1 MIIKILHRF
10 GRSFRFVFLYFAA
23 VNAFSLNANPSPL
36 VSGPILGYS
45 TLKEVMVWTQT
56 DKQSSIT
63 LEYSEILNPKKIFRS
78 QEVTTKAAS
87 GFIAKLIADKVE
99 PGKRYKYD
107 VIVDGKRT
115 EAKYEQSFQTQPFF
129 AAGQNPPDFTFAL
142 GSCAY
147 VNETEFDVPGKPY
160 GGEYFIYGSILSK
173 KPDFMLWLGDNIYL
187 RETDWDSRTGFFHRY
202 RHQRSIPELA
212 PLFAS
217 VHQYAIWDDH
227 DFGPN
232 DGDASFWMRDTAE
245 EMFKLH
251 WGNQNYAKEGIYGS
265 YTWSDAQFFLL
276 DDRSFR
282 TANNNKTIGARQ
294 ILGEKQF
301 QWLVNSLAFSKATF
315 KFIAIGGQ
323 FLNPNA
329 VFENYATYPEE
340 RSKIL
345 SAIREL
351 KLKNVIF
358 LTGDRHHTELNL
370 LWEEGTEP
378 IYDFTVSPLTS
389 GYYSP
394 ITEKNSLRVDGTL
407 VDRRNFGTVSVGG
420 KKGERKLSLRIFDV
434 NGKELWNREIP
445 AKY

>member
-1 MIIKILHRF
+1 MKFQVLKKRILLC
-10 GRSFRFVFLYFAA
+10 SFCFVFNLQ
-23 VNAFSLNANPSPL
+23 LNAESANL

-45 TLKEVMVWTQT
+45 TLKEVLVWAQT
-56 DKQSSIT
+56 DRKAQVI
-63 LEYSEILNPKKIFRS
+63 LEYSEIENPKNRFFSEEIKTDS
-78 QEVTTKAAS
+78 KT
-87 GFIAKLIADKVE
+87 GFIAKLIANKVH
-99 PGKRYKYD
+99 PGKKYNYN
-107 VIVDGKRT
+107 ILIDGKKIESRH
-115 EAKYEQSFQTQPFF
+115 AQVFQAQSFF
-129 AAGQNPPDFTFAL
+129 AAGQDPPSFSFAL

-160 GGEYFIYGSILSK
+160 GGEYFIYNSILSK

-202 RHQRSIPELA
+202 KHQRGIAELA

-217 VHQYAIWDDH
+217 VHHYAIWDDH

-232 DGDASFWMRDTAE
+232 DGDASFWMKDTAE

-251 WGNQNYAKEGIYGS
+251 WGNLQYAKEGIYGS
-265 YTWSDAQFFLL
+265 FTWGDSQFFLL
-276 DDRSFR
+276 DDRTFR
-282 TANNNKTIGARQ
+282 TANHNKVVGPRQ

-315 KFIAIGGQ
+315 KFVAIGGQ

-340 RSKIL
+340 RNKIL
-345 SAIREL
+345 SAIRDL
-351 KLKNVIF
+351 KIKNLFF

-370 LWEEGTEP
+370 LKEEGAEP

-394 ITEKNSLRVDGTL
+394 ITEKNPLRVEGTL
-407 VDRRNFGTVSVGG
+407 VDKRNFGMVSVGG
-420 KKGERKLSLRIFDV
+420 KRGERKLVLQIFDV
-434 NGKELWNREIP
+434 NGKEVWKKEILP
-445 AKY
+445 VP

>member
-1 MIIKILHRF
+1 MKFQVLKKRILLC
-10 GRSFRFVFLYFAA
+10 SFCFVFSLQ
-23 VNAFSLNANPSPL
+23 LNAESANL

-45 TLKEVMVWTQT
+45 TLKEVLVWVQT
-56 DKQSSIT
+56 DRKAQVI
-63 LEYSEILNPKKIFRS
+63 LEYSEIENPKNRFFSEEIKTDS
-78 QEVTTKAAS
+78 KT
-87 GFIAKLIADKVE
+87 GFIAKLIANKVH
-99 PGKRYKYD
+99 PGKKYNYN
-107 VIVDGKRT
+107 ILIDGKKIESRH
-115 EAKYEQSFQTQPFF
+115 AQVFQAQSFF
-129 AAGQNPPDFTFAL
+129 AAGQDPPSFSFAL

-160 GGEYFIYGSILSK
+160 GGEYFIYNSILSK

-202 RHQRSIPELA
+202 KHQRGIAELA

-217 VHQYAIWDDH
+217 VHHYAIWDDH

-232 DGDASFWMRDTAE
+232 DGDASFWMKDTAE

-251 WGNQNYAKEGIYGS
+251 WGNLQYAKEGIYGS
-265 YTWSDAQFFLL
+265 FTWGDSQFFLL
-276 DDRSFR
+276 DDRTFR
-282 TANNNKTIGARQ
+282 TANNNKAVGPRQ

-315 KFIAIGGQ
+315 KFVAIGGQ

-340 RSKIL
+340 RNKIL
-345 SAIREL
+345 SAIRDL
-351 KLKNVIF
+351 KIKNLFF

-370 LWEEGTEP
+370 LKEEGAEP

-394 ITEKNSLRVDGTL
+394 ITEKNPLRVEGTL
-407 VDRRNFGTVSVGG
+407 VDKRNFGMVSVSG
-420 KKGERKLSLRIFDV
+420 KRSERKLVLQIFDV
-434 NGKELWNREIP
+434 NGKEVWKKEILP
-445 AKY
+445 VP

>member
-1 MIIKILHRF
+1 MKFQVLKKRILLC
-10 GRSFRFVFLYFAA
+10 SFCFVFNLQ
-23 VNAFSLNANPSPL
+23 LNAESANL

-45 TLKEVMVWTQT
+45 TLKEVLVWVQT
-56 DKQSSIT
+56 DRKAQVI
-63 LEYSEILNPKKIFRS
+63 LEYSEVENPKNRFFSEEIKTDS
-78 QEVTTKAAS
+78 KT
-87 GFIAKLIADKVE
+87 GFIAKLIANKVH
-99 PGKRYKYD
+99 PGKKYNYN
-107 VIVDGKRT
+107 ILIDGKKIEGRH
-115 EAKYEQSFQTQPFF
+115 AQVFQAQSFF
-129 AAGQNPPDFTFAL
+129 AAGQDPPSFSFAL

-160 GGEYFIYGSILSK
+160 GGEYFIYNSILSK

-202 RHQRSIPELA
+202 KHQRGIAELA

-217 VHQYAIWDDH
+217 VHHYAIWDDH

-232 DGDASFWMRDTAE
+232 DGDASFWMKDTAE

-251 WGNQNYAKEGIYGS
+251 WGNLQYAKEGIYGS
-265 YTWSDAQFFLL
+265 FTWGDSQFFLL
-276 DDRSFR
+276 DDRTFR
-282 TANNNKTIGARQ
+282 TANNNKAVGPRQ

-315 KFIAIGGQ
+315 KFVAIGGQ

-340 RSKIL
+340 RNKIL
-345 SAIREL
+345 SAIRDL
-351 KLKNVIF
+351 KIKNLFF

-370 LWEEGTEP
+370 LKEEGAEP

-394 ITEKNSLRVDGTL
+394 ITEKNPLRVEGTL
-407 VDRRNFGTVSVGG
+407 VDKRNFGMVSVGG
-420 KKGERKLSLRIFDV
+420 KRGERKLVLQIFDV
-434 NGKELWNREIP
+434 NGKEVWKKEILP
-445 AKY
+445 VP